1 MRVVGLPGDRIE
13 LRERRLFVTGKDTRG
28 RELDANEPMESGRM
42 TTRFFNQLDDTE
54 FETLLHHDG
63 VDMAIEPENYKFKEL
78 CVFEAVTLSC
88 EVPPGNYFVM
98 GDNRDNSFDSR
109 YWGFVRSDR
118 MIGKVVRVLDRSL

>member
-1 MRVVGLPGDRIE
+1 MLTLVILGFLNIVQDVTLI
-13 LRERRLFVTGKDTRG
+13 LLAMVALFVASAA
-28 RELDANEPMESGRM
+28 LAYI
-42 TTRFFNQLDDTE
+42 L
-54 FETLLHHDG
+54 
-63 VDMAIEPENYKFKEL
+63 AIEPENYKFKEL